1 MKLKLILGALFIVPL
16 MAEQARASDLSGVG
30 TVPVLINLI
39 ILAGAAACLSMAIK
53 LYNLV
58 KGGALAKGWQ
68 LFIISFVTL
77 ILGQFFA
84 LAREARLFAP
94 GFDIAAVLYLAT
106 VLLWFFGLS
115 QTRKVLE

>member
-1 MKLKLILGALFIVPL
+1 MKLKLICAALVMAPL
-16 MAEQARASDLSGVG
+16 TADKAMAADMGGVSA
-30 TVPVLINLI
+30 VPVLINLV